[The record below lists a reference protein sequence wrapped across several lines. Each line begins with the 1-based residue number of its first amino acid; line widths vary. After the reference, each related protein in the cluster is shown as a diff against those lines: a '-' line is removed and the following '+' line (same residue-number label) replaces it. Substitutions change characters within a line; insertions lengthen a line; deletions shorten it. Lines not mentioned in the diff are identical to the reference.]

1 MFSINIIMVSENILL
16 MENFTETSQQQKAN
30 QFWNTHFHDLL
41 ETPINE
47 QYALEVNLW
56 DRLQTTLALQDKDT
70 LRAIALTR
78 IAIPI
83 QSTHMAIQI
92 IRLAKHAINNIN
104 KHS

>member
-1 MFSINIIMVSENILL
+1 
-16 MENFTETSQQQKAN
+16 MEDFKEMTQQQKSN

-41 ETPINE
+41 DTPISE
-47 QYALEVNLW
+47 QYALEVNFW
-56 DRLQTTLALQDKDT
+56 DRLQTALASQDKET

-83 QSTHMAIQI
+83 QSTNMAVHV
-92 IRLAKHAINNIN
+92 IRLAKQAINNIN